1 MYLLALI
8 SLWPAGKDIVTVH
21 FISTTWNQAKGRFVG
36 PVALLDLAKDLL
48 PELKSIIAFP
58 WEWRGWVDLLEGSH
72 ALRPALRWRV
82 PCAVLARLWAEHDDC
97 EPLGE
102 AASTEVTEAVRALRR
117 FEYANAVW
125 GHAGRSTQV
134 LHPLDEPRDGA
145 AAFVEDA
152 SAVAWSPSTY
162 NPVVVSRRGR
172 DRPHAD
178 DHGCV
183 PLFRQWQALHLVE
196 LFLAEPRRF
205 AGLDR
210 TTLAAQWP
218 DLAPGL
224 TTWLPWANTKGFATH
239 HSALEALSWHATY
252 VQHALML
259 AQDSTPDFGMFAAAG
274 SGPAGSSGHFV
285 IRGPALVALRDA
297 ETRVA
302 REAMRRHRVD
312 EDAMLAAASWLGH
325 SAVRRRDAGH
335 VKASRAYAEL
345 MREAVELAMNLGLSL
360 DQVKGRMRDGAQLLD
375 QLFPV
380 WIERVRRDLKHQFLV
395 LAADFDQWPDPR
407 FDVFDEARVVELVEW
422 LEQMGLFAAHFS
434 VPALMEYGHRPD
446 RDADVAVAVHLASL
460 AAWLEHVCNELQAGA
475 GSSPDKLEQ
484 KIPGCWSRHP
494 AAAAFRSAWSQRAI
508 PGTVSGFNARV
519 AHLLLTPPTD
529 RLDWTARDAR
539 LAQQI
544 RNEGMHRGLAHL
556 SRWEAHDAA
565 CILLRTAMAMWL
577 VGR

>member
-1 MYLLALI
+1 M
-8 SLWPAGKDIVTVH
+8 TVH
-21 FISTTWNQAKGRFVG
+21 FISTNWNQAKGRFVG
-36 PVALLDLAKDLL
+36 PVALLDRAKGLL
-48 PELKSIIAFP
+48 PELKAIIAFP
-58 WEWRGWVDLLEGSH
+58 WEWRGWVDLLEGSN

-82 PCAVLARLWAEHDDC
+82 PPPALARLWADHDGR
-97 EPLGE
+97 EPQGE
-102 AASTEVTEAVRALRR
+102 AASNEAAEAVLALRR
-117 FEYANAVW
+117 FEYANAMW
-125 GHAGRSTQV
+125 GHAGHSTQE

-145 AAFVEDA
+145 AAFVEDPV
-152 SAVAWSPSTY
+152 AVAWCPSTY
-162 NPVVVSRRGR
+162 NPVVVSHGGL

-196 LFLAEPRRF
+196 LFLAEPRKF

-210 TTLAAQWP
+210 AALAAQCP
-218 DLAPGL
+218 DLAPGP
-224 TTWLPWANTKGFATH
+224 TTWRPWVDTQGFATH
-239 HSALEALSWHATY
+239 RSALEALSWHAAY
-252 VQHALML
+252 VQNALML
-259 AQDSTPDFGMFAAAG
+259 AQDSAPDFGMFAAAG
-274 SGPAGSSGHFV
+274 SGPARSNGHFV
-285 IRGPALVALRDA
+285 IRGPALAALRDA

-302 REAMRRHRVD
+302 REAMRRHGVT
-312 EDAMLAAASWLGH
+312 EQAILAAASWLGN

-335 VKASRAYAEL
+335 LKASRAYAEL
-345 MREAVELAMNLGLSL
+345 MREAVELTINLGLSL
-360 DQVKGRMRDGAQLLD
+360 DQVKGRMRDGAELLD

-380 WIERVRRDLKHQFLV
+380 WIEKVRRDLKHQLLA

-407 FDVFDEARVVELVEW
+407 FDVFDEARVVEMVEW
-422 LEQMGLFAAHFS
+422 LEQKGLFAAHFS

-475 GSSPDKLEQ
+475 GSSPDKLDQ
-484 KIPGCWSRHP
+484 KIPGCWSRHT
-494 AAAAFRSAWSQRAI
+494 AAGEFRTAWGQRAI
-508 PGTVSGFNARV
+508 PGTVSGFSSRV
-519 AHLLLTPPTD
+519 AHLLSTQPAG

-544 RNEGMHRGLAHL
+544 RNEGMHRGLGHL

-577 VGR
+577 VGRSALGQREGQ

>member
-1 MYLLALI
+1 M
-8 SLWPAGKDIVTVH
+8 TVH
-21 FISTTWNQAKGRFVG
+21 FISTKWNQANGRFVG

-58 WEWRGWVDLLEGSH
+58 WEWRGWVDLLEGSN
-72 ALRPALRWRV
+72 ALRPALRWRI
-82 PCAVLARLWAEHDDC
+82 PHAVLARLWAEHDDC

-102 AASTEVTEAVRALRR
+102 AASTEAAASVRALRR
-117 FEYANAVW
+117 FECANAVW
-125 GHAGRSTQV
+125 GHAGHSTQS

-145 AAFVEDA
+145 AAFVEDTT
-152 SAVAWSPSTY
+152 AVAWSPSTY

-172 DRPHAD
+172 DRQHAD

-183 PLFRQWQALHLVE
+183 PLFRQWQALLLVE

-210 TTLAAQWP
+210 AALAARWP
-218 DLAPGL
+218 DLAPGP
-224 TTWLPWANTKGFATH
+224 TTWRPLSDTKGFATH
-239 HSALEALSWHATY
+239 YPALEALSWHAAY
-252 VQHALML
+252 AQHALML
-259 AQDSTPDFGMFAAAG
+259 AQDSTPDFGMFTAAG
-274 SGPAGSSGHFV
+274 SGPAGNNGHFV
-285 IRGPALVALRDA
+285 IRGPALAALRVA
-297 ETRVA
+297 EARVA
-302 REAMRRHRVD
+302 REAMQRHGVN
-312 EDAMLAAASWLGH
+312 EDAILAAASWLGH
-325 SAVRRRDAGH
+325 LALRRRDAGH
-335 VKASRAYAEL
+335 VKASQAYAAL
-345 MREAVELAMNLGLSL
+345 MREAVELTMNLGMPL
-360 DQVKGRMRDGAQLLD
+360 DQVKTRMRDGAELLE

-380 WIERVRRDLKHQFLV
+380 WIERVRGDLEHQL
-395 LAADFDQWPDPR
+395 LLLSTDFDKWPDPR
-407 FDVFDEARVVELVEW
+407 FASFDAARVGEFVEW
-422 LEQMGLFAAHFS
+422 LEQKGLFAAHFS
-434 VPALMEYGHRPD
+434 VPAIMEYGHRPD

-494 AAAAFRSAWSQRAI
+494 GAAAFRSAWGQRAV
-508 PGTVSGFNARV
+508 PGTVSGFNARL

-544 RNEGMHRGLAHL
+544 RNEGMHRGLALL